1 MNSYFEY
8 PVVRNILRYT
18 DKGSGEGPQWI
29 ENPPVDVVEDAVRR
43 VFNNGKILDVTI
55 PEGQGLL
62 LRRLTMVSKSGE
74 CRFTADLYHEDHRQA
89 FLEWWESKGAVFRG
103 ASRYGDDYFDDRTV
117 CRDVAVAVALFREV
131 IDVNGLSEMTLSQ
144 FLSEW
149 DPISMEGRRLVA
161 ESISSRR

>member
-8 PVVRNILRYT
+8 PSVRSILRYT
-18 DKGSGEGPQWI
+18 DKGSAEGPQWI

-55 PEGQGLL
+55 PEGHGLL

-89 FLEWWESKGAVFRG
+89 FLEWWESKGAPFRG
-103 ASRYGDDYFDDRTV
+103 GSRYGDDYFDDRTV

-131 IDVNGLSEMTLSQ
+131 IDVNGLSEMSFSQ